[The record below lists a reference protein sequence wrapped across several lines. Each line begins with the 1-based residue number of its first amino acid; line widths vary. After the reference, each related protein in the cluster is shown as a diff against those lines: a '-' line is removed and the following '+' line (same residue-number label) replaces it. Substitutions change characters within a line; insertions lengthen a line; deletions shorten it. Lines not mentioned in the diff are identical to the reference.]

1 MQLKECDEQIVALAG
16 GDDDAL
22 RILYTGLSSAV
33 YNLAFSIVK
42 SRELAEDVMQDT
54 FIKVKT
60 HAASYRPGTNSK
72 AWILTIAR
80 NLAITALRKGAYEY
94 SADYLEETGAT
105 ELSSSGRVATTVE
118 NSVLVEKALA
128 VLSDTDRQI
137 VMLHIVGGLKH
148 REISEM
154 MSIPLGSVLWKYSN
168 ALKKMSKYLNQSS
181 G

>member
-1 MQLKECDEQIVALAG
+1 M
-16 GDDDAL
+16 
-22 RILYTGLSSAV
+22 
-33 YNLAFSIVK
+33 
-42 SRELAEDVMQDT
+42 
-54 FIKVKT
+54 
-60 HAASYRPGTNSK
+60 
-72 AWILTIAR
+72 
-80 NLAITALRKGAYEY
+80 
-94 SADYLEETGAT
+94 EETGAT

>member
-1 MQLKECDEQIVALAG
+1 MQLKECDEQIVALAA
-16 GDDDAL
+16 GDEDAL

-72 AWILTIAR
+72 AWVLTIAR
-80 NLAITALRKGAYEY
+80 NLAITALRKNAYEY

-128 VLSDTDRQI
+128 ILSDTDRQI

-148 REISEM
+148 REISDMLE
-154 MSIPLGSVLWKYSN
+154 IPLGSVLWKYSN
-168 ALKKMSKYLNQSS
+168 ALKKMSKYLNQSDD
-181 G
+181 

>member
-16 GDDDAL
+16 GDEDAL
-22 RILYTGLSSAV
+22 RVLYTGLSSAV
-33 YNLAFSIVK
+33 YNLALSIVK
-42 SRELAEDVMQDT
+42 NREMAEDVMQDT

-60 HAASYRPGTNSK
+60 HAGTYRPGTNSK

-80 NLAITALRKGAYEY
+80 NLAITALRKNSYEY
-94 SADYLEETGAT
+94 SADYLEETGAP
-105 ELSSSGRVATTVE
+105 EPSAHGRVDTSVE
-118 NSVLVEKALA
+118 NAVIVEKALG
-128 VLSDTDRQI
+128 VLSDVDRQI

-168 ALKKMSKYLNQSS
+168 ALRKMSKFLNQ
-181 G
+181 GEE